1 MTESEIKLTIKPL
14 SAEDVSFAAEVERI
28 SLGDEAWSA
37 QGILDTMARNGHYL
51 AAYID
56 DQFVGHGGFTS
67 VLDEGY
73 ITNIAVHPNHRRK
86 GIALRLTEALKLEG
100 EKLELSF
107 LTLEVRESNLAAIK
121 LYEKAGFKSVGKR
134 KGFYSN
140 PKEDAVLMTLNF
152 KKEDI

>member
-1 MTESEIKLTIKPL
+1 MTESEIKLTVKTLP
-14 SAEDVSFAAEVERI
+14 AEDAPLAAEVEQI

-37 QGILDTMARNGHYL
+37 QGILDTLDRNGHYL

-56 DQFVGHGGFTS
+56 DQFVGHGGFTA

-86 GIALRLTEALKLEG
+86 GIAYRLTEELKNKATEL
-100 EKLELSF
+100 KLSF

-121 LYEKAGFKSVGKR
+121 LYEKSGFKAVGKR
-134 KGFYSN
+134 KGFYSA
-140 PKEDAVLMTLNF
+140 PKEDAVLMTLYF

>member
-37 QGILDTMARNGHYL
+37 QGILDTLDRNGHYL
-51 AAYID
+51 AAYIGD
-56 DQFVGHGGFTS
+56 LLVGHGGFTS

-73 ITNIAVHPNHRRK
+73 ITNIAVHPDHRRK
-86 GIALRLTEALKLEG
+86 GIAFQITESLKAEAQKLR
-100 EKLELSF
+100 LSF

-121 LYEKAGFKSVGKR
+121 LYEKSGFLVVGKR
-134 KGFYSN
+134 KTFYSN

>member
-1 MTESEIKLTIKPL
+1 MTESENKITIKPL
-14 SAEDVSFAAEVERI
+14 SAEDTPLAAKIERI

-73 ITNIAVHPNHRRK
+73 ITNIAVHPDHRRK
-86 GIALRLTEALKLEG
+86 GIAFQLTENLKA
-100 EKLELSF
+100 KAQSLELSF
-107 LTLEVRESNLAAIK
+107 LTLEVRESNSAAIK

-140 PKEDAVLMTLNF
+140 PKEDAILMTLNF

>member
-1 MTESEIKLTIKPL
+1 MTESENRLIIKPL
-14 SAEDVSFAAEVERI
+14 PPEDTPLAAEVERI

-37 QGILDTMARNGHYL
+37 QGILDTVSRNGHYL

-56 DQFVGHGGFTS
+56 DCFVGHGGFTA

-86 GIALRLTEALKLEG
+86 GIAYRLTEELKSKATE
-100 EKLELSF
+100 LELSF

-121 LYEKAGFKSVGKR
+121 LYEKSGFLVVGKR
-134 KGFYSN
+134 KGFYSA
-140 PKEDAVLMTLNF
+140 PKEDAVLMTLYF